1 MFLDVIVME
10 INRPI
15 TVKDLFFNKSDDLA
29 AGRRILVGHNVLAS
43 VTELLSTGVFYT
55 AFLLEIGIDVASI
68 SVLAFMPF
76 LAAFFSLI
84 SPGVLIRFS
93 KRRWVLFC
101 GRLLSNVLKIG
112 GILLLP
118 LLTASQTARVA
129 GFCVLLFLSS
139 MIDAIF
145 NPGYLDW
152 HINFLPERT
161 RAKYFSVI
169 LLLNNLVPN
178 VISIGI
184 GLLAD
189 TLRDT
194 PAYHSAI
201 YAVRI
206 LALVLAAADCVLL
219 LLPKEFSYDR
229 TDEKPKIADIFR
241 IPLRNA
247 RFAKTMGIYA
257 FYYFIVSIN
266 SGVLSAYFMKEL
278 GMSITVI
285 SAVNA
290 AFGVAIFLFSP
301 LWQKVIG
308 RFGWF
313 RELMISS
320 WLGVPIY
327 LAFVFVSGGNAAL
340 WFPILRLIEH
350 FPSVGR
356 NIAVTNLLY
365 INTPKE
371 NSIYYYAIA
380 TPIQCIGQLLGM
392 MFGSLIVGL
401 MGEGVLSVAGI
412 STNYGQFLYLLQAV
426 LYIGFAALLHFASRR
441 LEPGREN

>member
-1 MFLDVIVME
+1 ME
-10 INRPI
+10 NNRPV
-15 TVKDLFFNKSDDLA
+15 TVKELFFTKGDEYST
-29 AGRRILVGHNVLAS
+29 GRRILVGHNVLAS
-43 VTELLSTGVFYT
+43 VTELLATGVFYT

-68 SVLAFMPF
+68 SILAFMPF

-84 SPGVLIRFS
+84 SPSVLIKFP
-93 KRRWVLFC
+93 KRRWILFF
-101 GRLLSNVLKIG
+101 GRLSGNVLKIG

-118 LLTASQTARVA
+118 LLTASQTARVV

-139 MIDAIF
+139 MFDAIF

-152 HINFLPERT
+152 HINFLPERL

-178 VISIGI
+178 AFSIGI

-189 TLRDT
+189 TVRDT
-194 PAYHSAI
+194 PAYSTTM

-206 LALVLAAADCVLL
+206 LALVMAVADCVLL

-229 TDEKPKIADIFR
+229 TEEKPKIADIFR

-247 RFAKTMGIYA
+247 RFTKTMGVYA

-266 SGVLSAYFMKEL
+266 SGILSAYFMKDL
-278 GMSITVI
+278 GISITVI
-285 SAVNA
+285 STINA
-290 AFGVAIFLFSP
+290 LFGVAIFLFSP
-301 LWQKVIG
+301 FWQKIIG
-308 RFGWF
+308 KFGWF
-313 RELMISS
+313 RELAISS

-327 LAFVFVSGGNAAL
+327 LAFVFVGGGNAAL

-350 FPSVGR
+350 FSSVGR
-356 NIAVTNLLY
+356 NIAVTNLIY

-371 NSIYYYAIA
+371 NSIYCYAIA
-380 TPIQCIGQLLGM
+380 TPIQSVAQLFGM
-392 MFGSLIVGL
+392 ILGSLIVGW
-401 MGEGVLSVAGI
+401 MGEGLLSVAGI
-412 STNYGQFLYLLQAV
+412 SMNYGQFLYLLQAV
-426 LYIGFAALLHFASRR
+426 LYIGFAVLLHFASRR
-441 LEPGREN
+441 LEPKSDRAV